1 MQTCLL
7 RKSSQ
12 LLLCRVGSRLTRTHP
27 CRAGTSEAPR
37 STRTRASTVPAATST
52 RACRDAARVKEP
64 VHVDHVASRSAQP
77 ARYSPVRGT
86 ARGPAESG
94 HKTRVQAT
102 TSSAEGAMIRPTR
115 AHSRA
120 AKCEGLSEKPA
131 VKKTRGKASSPEVSK
146 ADVDGRGG
154 GVASAVASADDA
166 SVQSISRSH
175 LRIASPHLSGA
186 KAGGLHVEAEE
197 EKAKHKSKQA
207 RGGLQQESPTVVLDA
222 LETRNSTP

>member
-1 MQTCLL
+1 
-7 RKSSQ
+7 
-12 LLLCRVGSRLTRTHP
+12 
-27 CRAGTSEAPR
+27 
-37 STRTRASTVPAATST
+37 
-52 RACRDAARVKEP
+52 
-64 VHVDHVASRSAQP
+64 
-77 ARYSPVRGT
+77 
-86 ARGPAESG
+86 
-94 HKTRVQAT
+94 
-102 TSSAEGAMIRPTR
+102 MIRPMR

-131 VKKTRGKASSPEVSK
+131 LKKTRGKASSPEVSK

-166 SVQSISRSH
+166 SVQSIARSH

-197 EKAKHKSKQA
+197 DKAKHKSKQA
-207 RGGLQQESPTVVLDA
+207 RGGLRQESPTVVLDA